1 MGKFNVSQYV
11 PSGATVKSHL
21 TTAKAWEL
29 EKQDSALAPKDVW
42 TNADSECSPFNPLY
56 S

>member
-1 MGKFNVSQYV
+1 MVNFNVSKYV

-29 EKQDSALAPKDVW
+29 EKQESALAPKDVW
-42 TNADSECSPFNPLY
+42 TNQDSEQISIKVI
-56 S
+56 

>member
-1 MGKFNVSQYV
+1 MVNFNISEYV

-42 TNADSECSPFNPLY
+42 TNQDSK
-56 S
+56 